1 MEANLVEFYT
11 NILTGRL
18 SKNKTF
24 LDDIISLSSNETLS
38 EKNSSSKSDSSG
50 IDLDYFELATH
61 LESES
66 DKIWTPRSE
75 LEQFFPDLEGESK
88 FRAVSMMN
96 QSNEVLLQNYDLLK
110 QNIKSQQ
117 RFISGRQQ
125 AKENELI
132 RREYLTAKLMN
143 LLGDPQ
149 FCKENEKDIPKHL
162 EELKKYL

>member
-1 MEANLVEFYT
+1 
-11 NILTGRL
+11 
-18 SKNKTF
+18 
-24 LDDIISLSSNETLS
+24 
-38 EKNSSSKSDSSG
+38 
-50 IDLDYFELATH
+50 
-61 LESES
+61 
-66 DKIWTPRSE
+66 
-75 LEQFFPDLEGESK
+75 
-88 FRAVSMMN
+88 MMN